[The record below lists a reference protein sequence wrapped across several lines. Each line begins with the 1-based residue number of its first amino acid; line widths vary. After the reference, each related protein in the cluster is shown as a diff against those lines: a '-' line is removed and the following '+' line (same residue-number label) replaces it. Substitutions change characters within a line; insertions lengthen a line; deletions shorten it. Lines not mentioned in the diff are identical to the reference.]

1 MQLEIKTTI
10 DAFNPSQVK
19 ALNDFLIA
27 IGGAEET
34 VGKLAE
40 ALEPISMDKVKLTRK
55 KAEKVETL
63 SPEDFVKESNKAFK
77 NAIEEVKT
85 ETQDEVIEDQKVEA
99 IEVVEPET
107 VSAPTLMQIRSL
119 VAQKAGEH
127 KDSIKSKLVELGAQ
141 NVSTLDAKHFQ
152 TIFAFLNEL

>member
-10 DAFNPSQVK
+10 DAFNPNQVK
-19 ALNDFLIA
+19 ALNDFLTA
-27 IGGAEET
+27 IGKSTENELEEQK
-34 VGKLAE
+34 VFLAE
-40 ALEPISMDKVKLTRK
+40 KQKQTRK
-55 KAEKVETL
+55 KAEKIEA
-63 SPEDFVKESNKAFK
+63 PQEDVP
-77 NAIEEVKT
+77 T
-85 ETQDEVIEDQKVEA
+85 ETPQQEQTKPES

-152 TIFAFLNEL
+152 TIFDFLNGL